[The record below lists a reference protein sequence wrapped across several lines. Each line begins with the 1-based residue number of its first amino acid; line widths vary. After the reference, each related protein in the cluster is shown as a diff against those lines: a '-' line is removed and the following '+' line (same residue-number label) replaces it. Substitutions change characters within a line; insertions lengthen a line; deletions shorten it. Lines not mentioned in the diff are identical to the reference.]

1 MRTARANEKKVP
13 LGKLTFSLEG
23 AIGKPYGTTFEVD
36 KSRLVPVQKIW
47 IDRPD
52 SGLLEGMKS
61 GIDNKDIQ
69 DDGKAQRLNRDE
81 IEALKEEGASA
92 EEIIEQ
98 LVENSATFKE
108 RTEYSQAKY
117 IKRKLMRHQPCITVL
132 RPSIRLICEM
142 CWTRNPAKSLYM
154 RVDTLAQILTIANVH
169 SGCNVMLVESCQGLV
184 TGAVLE
190 RLGGQGR
197 LIQVTHNKVVV
208 RPALDALNLSDSV
221 HQALVDIQLNEL
233 SRQDGV
239 CESAPEVSVKVEDGG
254 IGEVE
259 CEGDGEDGNRSGE
272 SELLEKSGKKRRRKM
287 TPEEKAAKKKAR
299 LEHRDSINKFLAE
312 NKMDW
317 YQDKTIAILKYL
329 YLPVSSLIVA
339 SKYQPW
345 PIVSSLLKYVAP
357 SRQIIVYCQYKEPLV
372 ECYSNMRSEGCVINW
387 KLSETWYR
395 QYQVMI

>member
-1 MRTARANEKKVP
+1 
-13 LGKLTFSLEG
+13 
-23 AIGKPYGTTFEVD
+23 
-36 KSRLVPVQKIW
+36 
-47 IDRPD
+47 
-52 SGLLEGMKS
+52 
-61 GIDNKDIQ
+61 
-69 DDGKAQRLNRDE
+69 
-81 IEALKEEGASA
+81 
-92 EEIIEQ
+92 
-98 LVENSATFKE
+98 
-108 RTEYSQAKY
+108 
-117 IKRKLMRHQPCITVL
+117 
-132 RPSIRLICEM
+132 
-142 CWTRNPAKSLYM
+142 
-154 RVDTLAQILTIANVH
+154 
-169 SGCNVMLVESCQGLV
+169 MLVESCQGLV

-312 NKMDW
+312 NKMDC
-317 YQDKTIAILKYL
+317 
-329 YLPVSSLIVA
+329 LIVA

-395 QYQVMI
+395 QYQVLPQRTHPLVNMSATGGYILSATTVVRDKKEKC